1 MNIVTEMYRTMLDI
15 IAGMIGA
22 ESAPEEFI
30 ESLTYLMRVLNN
42 PLLIVSFDGYIMRY
56 VLHHKHIRRV
66 NRFIY
71 KAIAERRA
79 VKAKREKIGGVTR
92 TMLDILLDVEGED
105 GRMRKLKI
113 LLGSFDI
120 VSLILWFL
128 FTIKMAF
135 LSTFNTSA
143 GADARL
149 KASLVNYKM
158 EISESSLSLK
168 IA

>member
-1 MNIVTEMYRTMLDI
+1 MPFTFDMMAENLLQVSVLRAIQSARFGSRVALVDQDMNIVTEMYRTMLDI

-79 VKAKREKIGGVTR
+79 VKAKREKIGTALGEGVTR

-105 GRMRKLKI
+105 GRTLTDEEIRDP
-113 LLGSFDI
+113 SRQ
-120 VSLILWFL
+120 VRWFV
-128 FTIKMAF
+128 M
-135 LSTFNTSA
+135 
-143 GADARL
+143 
-149 KASLVNYKM
+149 
-158 EISESSLSLK
+158 
-168 IA
+168 